1 MLSNAK
7 HFLRRKFTNESII
20 RGTLIRNVFNMLFKH
35 IEYLISHQSLSKW
48 NIGTQWEI
56 LKYIRGNVTN

>member
-1 MLSNAK
+1 MLSNENT
-7 HFLRRKFTNESII
+7 FWDTNLLMNQII
-20 RGTLIRNVFNMLFKH
+20 RGTLIRNIFNMLFKH
-35 IEYLISHQSLSKW
+35 LEYLISHQSLSKW